1 VTTGRDNYPLSKLV
15 GYISSSVKSDTALP
29 PDAASANL
37 LANKILDGSTEKPTG
52 VGGTPEMAAIISR
65 KVHMFPP
72 NAITVKPLSQML
84 TDPQPNY
91 DLDTTGRDTNQSGP
105 RFTGPI

>member
-1 VTTGRDNYPLSKLV
+1 MARSSEVNPPDLDVVAVTTGRDNYPLSKLA

-52 VGGTPEMAAIISR
+52 VGETARDGSYHLR
-65 KVHMFPP
+65 KGVQVSP
-72 NAITVKPLSQML
+72 
-84 TDPQPNY
+84 
-91 DLDTTGRDTNQSGP
+91 
-105 RFTGPI
+105 